1 MRIFTGLLVISL
13 LIGIGMAV
21 YLLSQ
26 SSTTVFPFLA
36 LIVIFVLVLMRP
48 LRQYYLPDMTFT
60 PSASLLKLLGG
71 GGVVVFVLII
81 GMIILLAFAQ
91 SKPP

>member
-1 MRIFTGLLVISL
+1 MKLIIASIIAFLLA
-13 LIGIGMAV
+13 GIGMVV

-36 LIVIFVLVLMRP
+36 LIVIFVLVLLRP
-48 LRQYYLPDMTFT
+48 LRHYYLPDMTFA

-91 SKPP
+91 SKPL